1 VAAHGRTRG
10 AAARRRAIRTYS
22 DAATWGTLG
31 LIIFSDHS
39 EFVIKRASE
48 SATEANNWGEMMRQ
62 ICYSVAMSLDGYIA
76 DARGKSDWIV
86 VDPEIDFP
94 AFMSKFDTVLMGRNT
109 FAAMSAQGGG
119 SLPGMRSVVVS
130 RTLQKKDHA
139 DIEIL
144 AGPLQED
151 VTRLRSE
158 PGKDIWLF
166 GGGSLF
172 RSLCGAHQVS
182 TLEVS
187 VIPILL
193 GAGTPLLP
201 PPSEQVRLRLAKS
214 RVYEKTG
221 TVWMKYL
228 IE

>member
-1 VAAHGRTRG
+1 MIPRNSWLITPMIAALNGSVYLHDLQGHSVLSNVSNVIATQ
-10 AAARRRAIRTYS
+10 AAS
-22 DAATWGTLG
+22 
-31 LIIFSDHS
+31 
-39 EFVIKRASE
+39 VKRA
-48 SATEANNWGEMMRQ
+48 GEVMRQ

-76 DARGKSDWIV
+76 DALGKSDWIV
-86 VDPEIDFP
+86 MDPDIDFP

-119 SLPGMRSVVVS
+119 SLRGMRSVVVS
-130 RTLQKKDHA
+130 RTLQRKDHP

-151 VTRLRSE
+151 IRRLQSE

-172 RSLCGAHQVS
+172 RSLCSAQLVS
-182 TLEVS
+182 TVEVS

-201 PPSEQVRLRLAKS
+201 PPSERIKLRLASSK
-214 RVYEKTG
+214 VYEKTG
-221 TVWMKYL
+221 TIWMKYL
-228 IE
+228 L

>member
-1 VAAHGRTRG
+1 
-10 AAARRRAIRTYS
+10 
-22 DAATWGTLG
+22 
-31 LIIFSDHS
+31 
-39 EFVIKRASE
+39 
-48 SATEANNWGEMMRQ
+48 MRQ

-86 VDPEIDFP
+86 MDPDIDFP
-94 AFMSKFDTVLMGRNT
+94 AFMSKFDTVLMGRST

-130 RTLQKKDHA
+130 RTLRKEDHP

-144 AGPLQED
+144 AGPLHED

-172 RSLCGAHQVS
+172 RSLCGAKLVS

-187 VIPILL
+187 VIPVLL

-201 PPSEQVRLRLAKS
+201 PPSERVKLRLVKS

-221 TVWMKYL
+221 TIWMKYIL
-228 IE
+228 